1 MVLASELVKKLRAA
15 RAFADGVAVI
25 VERPMVNSETLDAG
39 VGTVLALEIVAA
51 EDGAVTVPP
60 DALVVAVPGG
70 VAPVSDTKTSLSELG
85 YWV

>member
-1 MVLASELVKKLRAA
+1 MKKLRAA
-15 RAFADGVAVI
+15 NELADCVAV
-25 VERPMVNSETLDAG
+25 VVGRPMVNSEMLDAG
-39 VGTVLALEIVAA
+39 VGTVLVLEIVAA

-70 VAPVSDTKTSLSELG
+70 VAPVSDTNTSLSELG